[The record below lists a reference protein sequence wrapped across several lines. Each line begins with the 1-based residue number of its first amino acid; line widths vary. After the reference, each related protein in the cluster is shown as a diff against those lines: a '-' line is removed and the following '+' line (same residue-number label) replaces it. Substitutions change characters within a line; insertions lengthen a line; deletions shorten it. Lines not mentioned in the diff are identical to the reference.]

1 MNLKTL
7 IAFGEHLEGSVQ
19 ALTPSRSLRSKKS
32 CHWGF
37 VLKMC
42 EELLGTMQYPPPRN
56 S

>member
-1 MNLKTL
+1 MNLKTFV
-7 IAFGEHLEGSVQ
+7 ASGEHLEDPAQ
-19 ALTPSRSLRSKKS
+19 ALSPSRSLRSKKS

-42 EELLGTMQYPPPRN
+42 EELLDTMQYPRPRN